1 MSREWVGESDSDRTF
16 LSARCPLSGVTEYG
30 GGGGYDMRE
39 GRWYVDREL
48 CDYDREDD
56 R

>member
-30 GGGGYDMRE
+30 GGGDRGAYAM
-39 GRWYVDREL
+39 VDNGK
-48 CDYDREDD
+48 
-56 R
+56 